1 MSNLAEIPMQV
12 ESDTSTAMMEE
23 IPQALETKVKVALTG
38 TPETTLVPL
47 IAKSLDAKHPKP
59 LLQDV
64 WAKSVL
70 QKLDHDTSKY
80 LIGDQERVTYSQRA
94 RYFDNWTAE
103 FLAEHP
109 RATVLHVACGLDSRC
124 LRLKWASSGVRWIDI
139 DLPDV
144 VALRRQLLPNPKGD
158 YSLVGADVTEDKWL
172 EQIPA
177 DRSTVIVFE
186 GLSMYLDEAV
196 GHRLIQRLVGHFK
209 TGQLLFDAIGSV
221 VVYLQ
226 KMENPIM
233 ATGAKFVWGLDN
245 PVELESLDSRL
256 QLRDRLRPIEREGFS
271 DYPHCLSTDSF
282 RILME
287 MPTTENIPTTL
298 S

>member
-1 MSNLAEIPMQV
+1 MA
-12 ESDTSTAMMEE
+12 TMEG
-23 IPQALETKVKVALTG
+23 IPQASDMKVKVALTG

-59 LLQDV
+59 LLHDV

-70 QKLDHDTSKY
+70 EKLDHDTSKY

-109 RATVLHVACGLDSRC
+109 RATVLHLACGLDSRC
-124 LRLKWASSGVRWIDI
+124 LRLDWAATGVRWIDI

-144 VALRRQLLPNPKGD
+144 VALRQKLLPDPKGD

-177 DRSTVIVFE
+177 DRPTVIVFE
-186 GLSMYLDEAV
+186 GLSMYLSETV
-196 GHRLIQRLVGHFK
+196 NHRLIQRLVGHFK

-233 ATGAKFVWGLDN
+233 ATGAEFVWGLDN
-245 PVELESLDSRL
+245 PIELESLDSRL
-256 QLRDRLRPIEREGFS
+256 QLRDRLRPIEREGFG
-271 DYPHCLSTDSF
+271 DYPLVFRLILFGYSCLPWFQDVSSF
-282 RILME
+282 LRFDF
-287 MPTTENIPTTL
+287 
-298 S
+298 

>member
-1 MSNLAEIPMQV
+1 MA
-12 ESDTSTAMMEE
+12 TMEE
-23 IPQALETKVKVALTG
+23 ITQTSDAKVKITLTG

-47 IAKSLDAKHPKP
+47 IAKSLDAKHSQP
-59 LLQDV
+59 LLHDV

-70 QKLDHDTSKY
+70 EKLDHDTSKY

-94 RYFDNWTAE
+94 RYFDKWTSE
-103 FLAEHP
+103 FLDEHP
-109 RATVLHVACGLDSRC
+109 RATVLHLACGLDSRC
-124 LRLKWASSGVRWIDI
+124 LRLDWASTGVRWIDV
-139 DLPDV
+139 DLPNV
-144 VALRRQLLPNPKGD
+144 VALRHKVLPNPKGN
-158 YSLVGADVTEDKWL
+158 YTLIGADVTEDKWL

-177 DRSTVIVFE
+177 DRPTVVIFE
-186 GLSMYLDEAV
+186 GLSMYLEEAV
-196 GHRLIQRLVGHFK
+196 MHQLIQRLVGHFK

-256 QLRDRLRPIEREGFS
+256 QLRDRLRPTEREGFA
-271 DYPHCLSTDSF
+271 DYPIVFRFILLGYSLLPWFQDVSSF
-282 RILME
+282 LRFDF
-287 MPTTENIPTTL
+287 
-298 S
+298 